1 MLTPEEL
8 EKEWT
13 AQSAISDYTNWLQA
27 QVIKLR
33 RQIADKIKQRA
44 AACAQIEKS
53 ERRADAAEAEVARL
67 REALQEIA
75 DTPIEVFVAGDRFAE
90 GEEWGINTCRKAALA
105 ALAKEGK

>member
-67 REALQEIA
+67 REALKRIL
-75 DTPIEVFVAGDRFAE
+75 DAE
-90 GEEWGINTCRKAALA
+90 EDHRTHDEWLTAQALTGAIKRARA

>member
-67 REALQEIA
+67 REVLQEMRPHIA
-75 DTPIEVFVAGDRFAE
+75 LLRNVTAFTILE
-90 GEEWGINTCRKAALA
+90 K